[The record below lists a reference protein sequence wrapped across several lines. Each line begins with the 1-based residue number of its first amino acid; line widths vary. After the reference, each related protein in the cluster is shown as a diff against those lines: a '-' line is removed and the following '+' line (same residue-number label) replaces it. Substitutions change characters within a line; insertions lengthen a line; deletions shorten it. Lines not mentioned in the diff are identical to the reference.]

1 MKTVTRTVLVADEGM
16 VLTNGEHYG
25 KSVYLAEG
33 ADASAWREVSEAEY
47 NAVMAESEG
56 VLV

>member
-16 VLTNGEHYG
+16 ILTNGKRYG
-25 KSVYLAEG
+25 KSVYLKEG

-47 NAVMAESEG
+47 NVAVAESEG

>member
-56 VLV
+56 VWV